1 MIKRCSQEKK
11 EKKKE
16 EDKQETQKKICK
28 RKNNVSV
35 KSNRVMTI

>member
-1 MIKRCSQEKK
+1 MIKKVQPRKK
-11 EKKKE
+11 RRKTNKKPRRKR
-16 EDKQETQKKICK
+16 ICK